1 MNVSQVKKCTSYVV
15 GITAAFLLMNPVQA
29 QQLILKTAHSAAATN
44 TGQKAFEFL
53 DKELREKTKG
63 KIGLEIYP
71 NSQLGGE
78 RELIEAIQLGN
89 VDLIFTSS
97 APLGSFNKQFFA
109 LDLPFAF
116 KDRPTVYKVLDGEIG
131 EGLLKSLDQVGIKG
145 LGYWENSFRQ
155 LSNSKREVKTAADLA
170 SMKMRTMENEVHIAA
185 FKAVGAN
192 PAPLAFSELFTALQ
206 QGTFD
211 ASEMPIN
218 LFYDMKYF
226 EVQKFISKTN
236 HLYSPYVLQMNP
248 DVYNRFSD
256 EEKKIFMEAFAKAKV
271 YQRDLAAKADDAA
284 EAAMPMVKFTT
295 LTPDE
300 LKTFSSK
307 MGPVIEMVK
316 KQVSHAERKIRSG
329 FFHRASGLFGKS
341 GRDHPSQH
349 SHGHLSDLVQHVG
362 DENVR
367 RWSHSRYLH
376 RHCPD
381 FIRLLQI
388 QTRRS

>member
-1 MNVSQVKKCTSYVV
+1 MKVSPIKTCAWQCLFAVLVAV
-15 GITAAFLLMNPVQA
+15 APVQA
-29 QQLILKTAHSAAATN
+29 QQMILKTAHSAADTN
-44 TGQKAFEFL
+44 TGHKAFVFL
-53 DKELREKTKG
+53 DSELREKSNG
-63 KIGLEIYP
+63 RIGLEIFP

-131 EGLLKSLDQVGIKG
+131 EGLLKSLDTVGIKG
-145 LGYWENSFRQ
+145 LGYWENGFRQ
-155 LSNSKREVKTAADLA
+155 LSNSKKEVHTAADMA
-170 SMKMRTMENEVHIAA
+170 GMKMRTMENEVHIAA

-206 QGTFD
+206 QRTFD
-211 ASEMPIN
+211 AAEMPIN
-218 LFYDMKYF
+218 LFYDMKYY

-248 DVYNRFSD
+248 DVYNRLPD
-256 EEKKIFMEAFAKAKV
+256 EDKKIFMAAFSKAKA

-300 LKTFSSK
+300 LKTFSGK
-307 MGPVIEMVK
+307 MGPVIESVK
-316 KQVSHAERKIRSG
+316 KQVGAELVDKIL
-329 FFHRASGLFGKS
+329 A
-341 GRDHPSQH
+341 
-349 SHGHLSDLVQHVG
+349 V
-362 DENVR
+362 
-367 RWSHSRYLH
+367 
-376 RHCPD
+376 
-381 FIRLLQI
+381 
-388 QTRRS
+388 TRE